1 MLIGFN
7 KRQGK
12 GMRIHLHRLAFIAVI
27 LGVVF
32 SPSIF
37 AELSTVDDFDMYHQI
52 AGSEFSFR
60 SVFFPQSTGGAY
72 YRPLIGISYLFD
84 KYVWLLDT
92 RLMHLDN
99 IFFHLINSALV
110 YLLVL
115 QLLPSQKRSK
125 SYMPLAAALLF
136 GLHPITSESINW
148 ISGRTDIFACTFVLL
163 TTWALL
169 KFRETKRYSFLLLA
183 PFLLVPGLLIKET
196 PMVFIL
202 CALFILSAE
211 NDGGVKGEPASPIP
225 VFRDVVSCVLFSAFA
240 IVLMVV
246 TYNVWFVFIVGLAYL
261 GYEALV
267 DIRTGRPPIRVKS
280 LLLVI
285 LAGAG
290 AIWVFFFVRSVVFR
304 SSLGSIPRTIKLIV
318 EDLNY
323 ALQTF
328 LGAAGFYVKKFFLP
342 LPLNLAIREIDP
354 LYNLTGIVVFMFCLY
369 LMRKNKILSAFFLS
383 GVCLF
388 LPALPLSLG
397 TVTWTAYAERYI
409 YMSSAFWVIVMTLWL
424 GRIAGDRGGKS
435 MLAFAC
441 TASMICLMA
450 ILSFQRCMT
459 WKTNLSLWR
468 DTVAK
473 SPAFKMIRID
483 YMLAL
488 INSGD
493 LNEAKKQYRL
503 AVAMPSVTYY
513 ERLDLV
519 FALVLSKEGKYDES
533 ARIYEQ
539 AIKKTMG
546 KSVDVYDMYIQ
557 FLRERLG
564 SEQGKSEEKALG
576 LANRQL
582 ECLEALYVLN
592 KDPMLLYRAGQLSLF
607 VGDRAG
613 ARRYFK
619 KAFDNLPATSE
630 YSKFALKLFKK
641 LTYTQ

>member
-1 MLIGFN
+1 
-7 KRQGK
+7 
-12 GMRIHLHRLAFIAVI
+12 MRLHLHRLIFFVI
-27 LGVVF
+27 LISIVF

-37 AELSTVDDFDMYHQI
+37 AELSTCDDFDMYHQI

-60 SVFFPQSTGGAY
+60 SVFFPQSAGGAY

-99 IFFHLINSALV
+99 IFFHVINSALV
-110 YLLVL
+110 YFLVL
-115 QLLPSQKRSK
+115 QLLPSQKRSE
-125 SYMPLAAALLF
+125 SHMPLAAALLF
-136 GLHPITSESINW
+136 GLHPITSESVNW

-183 PFLLVPGLLIKET
+183 PFLLIPGMLVKET

-211 NDGGVKGEPASPIP
+211 NDGGMTGEPSPVP
-225 VFRDVVSCVLFSAFA
+225 VVRDVLSCFLFSACA

-246 TYNVWFVFIVGLAYL
+246 TYNVWYVFIVGLAYL

-354 LYNLTGIVVFMFCLY
+354 LYNLAGIVVFMFCLY
-369 LMRKNKILSAFFLS
+369 LMRKNKILSALFLS
-383 GVCLF
+383 GICLF

-397 TVTWTAYAERYI
+397 TVTWTGYAERYI

-424 GRIAGDRGGKS
+424 GRIAEDRGKS
-435 MLAFAC
+435 RLAFAC
-441 TASMICLMA
+441 TASIISLMA
-450 ILSFQRCMT
+450 ILSFQRSMT

-473 SPAFKMIRID
+473 SPGFKMIRVD

-493 LNEAKKQYRL
+493 LNEAKKQYRF
-503 AVAMPSVTYY
+503 ATAIRSVNYY
-513 ERLDLV
+513 ENLDLA
-519 FALVLSKEGKYDES
+519 FALVLSREGKYDES

-539 AIKKTMG
+539 AIKKTKG
-546 KSVDVYDMYIQ
+546 KSVDVYERYVQ

-564 SEQGKSEEKALG
+564 SEQGKSKEKALA
-576 LANRQL
+576 LAGRQL

-592 KDPMLLYRAGQLSLF
+592 KDPLLLYRAGQLSLF

-619 KAFDNLPATSE
+619 KALDNLPATSE
-630 YSKFALKLFKK
+630 YSGFASKLFKK
-641 LTYTQ
+641 L

>member
-1 MLIGFN
+1 
-7 KRQGK
+7 
-12 GMRIHLHRLAFIAVI
+12 MRIHLQRLAFIAVV

-37 AELSTVDDFDMYHQI
+37 AELSTCDDFDMYHQI
-52 AGSEFSFR
+52 AGSEFSLR
-60 SVFFPQSTGGAY
+60 SIFFPQSSGGGY

-84 KYVWLLDT
+84 KYAWLLDI

-99 IFFHLINSALV
+99 ILFHFINSALV

-115 QLLPSQKRSK
+115 KLLPSQKR

-136 GLHPITSESINW
+136 GLHPITSESVNW

-169 KFRETKRYSFLLLA
+169 KFRETKRYSFLIIAPSLLI
-183 PFLLVPGLLIKET
+183 PGLLVKET

-202 CALFILSAE
+202 CALFILTAE
-211 NDGGVKGEPASPIP
+211 NDDGVTEGQASPRP
-225 VFRDVVSCVLFSAFA
+225 LFRDLLSCVLFSACA
-240 IVLMVV
+240 ITLMVV
-246 TYNVWFVFIVGLAYL
+246 TYNVWLVFIVGLAYL
-261 GYEALV
+261 AYEALV
-267 DIRTGRPPIRVKS
+267 DIRTGRRPIRVKS

-285 LAGAG
+285 IAGAG

-304 SSLGSIPRTIKLIV
+304 SSLSSIPRTIKLIV

-323 ALQTF
+323 ALQAF

-354 LYNLTGIVVFMFCLY
+354 LYNLAGIAVFMFCLY
-369 LMRKNKILSAFFLS
+369 LIRKNKILSAFFIS

-397 TVTWTAYAERYI
+397 TVTWTSYAERYI
-409 YMSSAFWVIVMTLWL
+409 YISSAFWVIVMTLWL
-424 GRIAGDRGGKS
+424 GRIAEDRGKR

-441 TASMICLMA
+441 TALIVCSMA
-450 ILSFQRCMT
+450 IISFQRSMT

-473 SPAFKMIRID
+473 SPAFKMIRVD

-488 INSGD
+488 LNDGD
-493 LNEAKKQYRL
+493 LNEAEKQYR
-503 AVAMPSVTYY
+503 VANAIPSINYY
-513 ERLDLV
+513 EKLDLL
-519 FALVLSKEGKYDES
+519 FALVLSKEGRYDES
-533 ARIYEQ
+533 ARIFEQ
-539 AIKKTMG
+539 AIRKTKG
-546 KSVDVYDMYIQ
+546 KSFEVYERYIQ
-557 FLRERLG
+557 FLQERLG
-564 SEQGKSEEKALG
+564 FEKEKSEAKALG
-576 LANRQL
+576 LARRQL

-592 KDPMLLYRAGQLSLF
+592 KDPLLLYRAGQLSLF

-613 ARRYFK
+613 ARTYFR
-619 KAFDNLPATSE
+619 KALDSFPATSE
-630 YSKFALKLFKK
+630 YSGFASKLCRK
-641 LTYTQ
+641 LSQTI

>member
-1 MLIGFN
+1 
-7 KRQGK
+7 
-12 GMRIHLHRLAFIAVI
+12 MRIHLQRLIFFVI
-27 LGVVF
+27 LISIVF

-37 AELSTVDDFDMYHQI
+37 AELSTVDDFDMYQQI
-52 AGSEFSFR
+52 AGSEFTFR
-60 SVFFPQSTGGAY
+60 SVFFPQSSGGAY

-99 IFFHLINSALV
+99 IFFHIINSALV

-136 GLHPITSESINW
+136 GLHPITSESVNW

-163 TTWALL
+163 STWALL
-169 KFRETKRYSFLLLA
+169 KYRETKRYCFLLFA
-183 PFLLVPGLLIKET
+183 PFLLVPGLLVKET

-202 CALFILSAE
+202 CALFILSAG
-211 NDGGVKGEPASPIP
+211 NDEGVAGGQASPRP
-225 VFRDVVSCVLFSAFA
+225 VFRDLLSCVLFSACA

-246 TYNVWFVFIVGLAYL
+246 TFNVWLVFIVSLAYL

-267 DIRTGRPPIRVKS
+267 DIRIGRPPIRVKS

-285 LAGAG
+285 LAGVV

-304 SSLGSIPRTIKLIV
+304 SSLSSIPRTIKLIV
-318 EDLNY
+318 EELNY

-354 LYNLTGIVVFMFCLY
+354 LYNLAGVVVFMFCLY
-369 LMRKNKILSAFFLS
+369 LVRKNNILGAFFLS

-409 YMSSAFWVIVMTLWL
+409 YMSIAFWVIVMTLWL
-424 GRIAGDRGGKS
+424 GRIAEERGKS
-435 MLAFAC
+435 MPAFAC
-441 TASMICLMA
+441 TALIVCSMA
-450 ILSFQRCMT
+450 ILSFHRSMT

-473 SPAFKMIRID
+473 SPGFKMIRLD

-493 LNEAKKQYRL
+493 LNEAKKQYRF
-503 AVAMPSVTYY
+503 ANAIPSVFYN
-513 ERLDLV
+513 EKLDLV
-519 FALVLSKEGKYDES
+519 FAIVLSKEGKYDES

-539 AIKKTMG
+539 AIKKTKG
-546 KSVDVYDMYIQ
+546 KSVNVYGMYIQ
-557 FLRERLG
+557 FLQERLG
-564 SEQGKSEEKALG
+564 VENGKSKEKVLG
-576 LANRQL
+576 LAGRQL

-619 KAFDNLPATSE
+619 KAFDSLPATSE
-630 YSKFALKLFKK
+630 YSGFASKLFRK
-641 LTYTQ
+641 LTYSQTS